1 MRLLRL
7 QSVICLCIVTRV
19 VMTASVPEYSEGSVT
34 DDDTGGSKRQ
44 FSVVVD
50 QIPVVGKYIMEAKGA
65 DEGGSK
71 RQFSAVADTISDAWA
86 RLVVNPVMNAW
97 RMATGID
104 TPGLLQYCE
113 AQARHGP

>member
-7 QSVICLCIVTRV
+7 QSVMCLCIVTTI
-19 VMTASVPEYSEGSVT
+19 VMTANVPEYSKGSVT
-34 DDDTGGSKRQ
+34 DDDT
-44 FSVVVD
+44 
-50 QIPVVGKYIMEAKGA
+50 E
-65 DEGGSK
+65 GSK

>member
-1 MRLLRL
+1 M
-7 QSVICLCIVTRV
+7 
-19 VMTASVPEYSEGSVT
+19 VMMASIPEYSEDAVT
-34 DDDTGGSKRQ
+34 KAEAVTKAVAGGCTQQ
-44 FSVVVD
+44 FSAVLD
-50 QIPVVGKYIMEAKGA
+50 QILPVVGKYTIEAKGA